1 MPPTNTP
8 HNENLVL
15 FPDLRIDDPGLLD
28 EAVGARSRKRWV
40 KPSSIENQP
49 KASLI
54 SLKVNLLQL
63 GARLPA
69 VAHPGED
76 LGYDVFALEGVVLA
90 PRATVKV
97 RTGIAV
103 EARHPETGAPLGL
116 LVRDRSSM
124 AARGLAT
131 TGGVIDA
138 GYRGE
143 ILIVMTN
150 LGDATVELQAGEK
163 IAQMVPVPVLTGPVQ
178 EVDTL
183 EDSARAAKGF
193 GSSGK

>member
-1 MPPTNTP
+1 M
-8 HNENLVL
+8 
-15 FPDLRIDDPGLLD
+15 LRVKLL
-28 EAVGARSRKRWV
+28 EEGARA
-40 KPSSIENQP
+40 PM
-49 KASLI
+49 
-54 SLKVNLLQL
+54 
-63 GARLPA
+63 

-76 LGYDVFALEGVVLA
+76 LGYDVFALEAVRLEA
-90 PRATVKV
+90 RQTVKV

-103 EARHPETGAPLGL
+103 EARDPRTGTALGL

-150 LGDATVELQAGEK
+150 LGAETVELKAGEK
-163 IAQMVPVPVLTGPVQ
+163 IAQMVPVPVLTGPVEQ
-178 EVDTL
+178 VESL
-183 EDSARAAKGF
+183 EASVRAAKGF
-193 GSSGK
+193 GSSGT

>member
-1 MPPTNTP
+1 M
-8 HNENLVL
+8 
-15 FPDLRIDDPGLLD
+15 LR
-28 EAVGARSRKRWV
+28 VKRLE
-40 KPSSIENQP
+40 P
-49 KASLI
+49 
-54 SLKVNLLQL
+54 
-63 GARLPA
+63 GARLPV

-76 LGYDVFALEGVVLA
+76 LGYDVFALEAAVLA
-90 PRATVKV
+90 PRATVKL

-103 EARHPETGAPLGL
+103 EARDPETGAPLGL

-131 TGGVIDA
+131 TGGVIDS

-150 LGDATVELQAGEK
+150 LGDAVTELQAGEK
-163 IAQMVPVPVLTGPVQ
+163 IAQMVPIPVLTGPVQ
-178 EVDTL
+178 EVESL
-183 EDSARAAKGF
+183 EVSVRAAKGF

>member
-1 MPPTNTP
+1 M
-8 HNENLVL
+8 
-15 FPDLRIDDPGLLD
+15 LR
-28 EAVGARSRKRWV
+28 VKRLH
-40 KPSSIENQP
+40 
-49 KASLI
+49 A
-54 SLKVNLLQL
+54 
-63 GARLPA
+63 GARLPV

-76 LGYDVFALEGVVLA
+76 LGYDVFALEETVLA
-90 PRATVKV
+90 PRITVKL

-131 TGGVIDA
+131 TGGVIDS

-143 ILIVMTN
+143 VLIVMTN
-150 LGDATVELQAGEK
+150 LGDVTQELHAGDK

-178 EVDTL
+178 EVESL
-183 EDSARAAKGF
+183 EGSVRAAKGF
-193 GSSGK
+193 GSTGK

>member
-1 MPPTNTP
+1 M
-8 HNENLVL
+8 
-15 FPDLRIDDPGLLD
+15 LRVRLL
-28 EAVGARSRKRWV
+28 ETGARMPV
-40 KPSSIENQP
+40 
-49 KASLI
+49 
-54 SLKVNLLQL
+54 
-63 GARLPA
+63 

-76 LGYDVFALEGVVLA
+76 LGYDVFALEDVQLD
-90 PRATVKV
+90 PRETVRV

-103 EARHPETGAPLGL
+103 EARHPETGVPLGL

-143 ILIVMTN
+143 VLILMTN
-150 LGDATVELQAGEK
+150 IGAQTVELKAGEK
-163 IAQMVPVPVLTGPVQ
+163 IAQMIPVPVLTGQV
-178 EVDTL
+178 EKVENL
-183 EDSARAAKGF
+183 EESASAEKGF

>member
-1 MPPTNTP
+1 M
-8 HNENLVL
+8 
-15 FPDLRIDDPGLLD
+15 LRVKRL
-28 EAVGARSRKRWV
+28 EA
-40 KPSSIENQP
+40 
-49 KASLI
+49 
-54 SLKVNLLQL
+54 
-63 GARLPA
+63 GARLPV

-76 LGYDVFALEGVVLA
+76 LGYDVFALEGTVLA
-90 PRATVKV
+90 PRATAKL

-131 TGGVIDA
+131 TGGVIDS

-143 ILIVMTN
+143 VLIVMTN
-150 LGDATVELQAGEK
+150 LGDAAVELKAGEK

-178 EVDTL
+178 EVESL
-183 EDSARAAKGF
+183 EGSVRAAKGF
-193 GSSGK
+193 GSTGK

>member
-1 MPPTNTP
+1 M
-8 HNENLVL
+8 
-15 FPDLRIDDPGLLD
+15 LRVKRLDP
-28 EAVGARSRKRWV
+28 A
-40 KPSSIENQP
+40 
-49 KASLI
+49 
-54 SLKVNLLQL
+54 
-63 GARLPA
+63 ARLPV

-76 LGYDVFALEGVVLA
+76 LGYDLFALEDTLLA
-90 PRATVKV
+90 PRATVRL

-150 LGDATVELQAGEK
+150 LADAAVELKAGEK

-178 EVDTL
+178 EEETL

-193 GSSGK
+193 GSTGK

>member
-1 MPPTNTP
+1 M
-8 HNENLVL
+8 
-15 FPDLRIDDPGLLD
+15 LR
-28 EAVGARSRKRWV
+28 VKRLH
-40 KPSSIENQP
+40 E
-49 KASLI
+49 
-54 SLKVNLLQL
+54 
-63 GARLPA
+63 GARLPV

-76 LGYDVFALEGVVLA
+76 LGYDVFALERVELA

-103 EARHPETGAPLGL
+103 EARDPETDVALGL

-150 LGDATVELQAGEK
+150 LGDVTQELGAGDK
-163 IAQMVPVPVLTGPVQ
+163 IAQMVPVHVLTGPVQ
-178 EVDTL
+178 EVETL
-183 EDSARAAKGF
+183 EDSGRAAKGF
-193 GSSGK
+193 GSTGK

>member
-1 MPPTNTP
+1 M
-8 HNENLVL
+8 
-15 FPDLRIDDPGLLD
+15 LRVKRL
-28 EAVGARSRKRWV
+28 EAS
-40 KPSSIENQP
+40 
-49 KASLI
+49 
-54 SLKVNLLQL
+54 
-63 GARLPA
+63 ARLPV

-76 LGYDVFALEGVVLA
+76 LGYDVFALEAAVLA
-90 PRATVKV
+90 PRATVKL

-103 EARHPETGAPLGL
+103 EARDPETGAPLGL

-150 LGDATVELQAGEK
+150 LGDVAQDLQAGEK
-163 IAQMVPVPVLTGPVQ
+163 IAQMVPIPVLTGPVQ
-178 EVDTL
+178 EVKTL
-183 EDSARAAKGF
+183 EVSVRAAKGF
-193 GSSGK
+193 GSTGK